1 MSIALDINL
10 PLGYTA
16 TMMTN
21 KKAYT
26 LTDEETAA
34 GKMMVSAMIKIAS
47 KKSRMADADYEYTV
61 ENLKSALRLMQSG
74 IIERGV

>member
-1 MSIALDINL
+1 
-10 PLGYTA
+10 
-16 TMMTN
+16 MMTN